1 MKKGLKMKKTKLLL
15 APLLV
20 LVGLHAKPTEEKSME
35 NTNIKTGTTL
45 GHYQKPGAPIDM
57 TYTSTKVN
65 AGEVADINI
74 TLTTSATSGTMHVSI
89 NFDEAIQNVS
99 NTEENLTFEITP
111 EQRTFP
117 INIQAS
123 SYEDGLH
130 YIRLLTKVDKGTASK
145 LRAFAVPM
153 YVGEPKAKV
162 KSANIMKAMSGENIS
177 VSKAVETIEVIE

>member
-1 MKKGLKMKKTKLLL
+1 MKKTKLLL
-15 APLLV
+15 APLLIIM
-20 LVGLHAKPTEEKSME
+20 GLQAKPTEDTKVE
-35 NTNIKTGTTL
+35 NSNIKSGTTI

-57 TYTSTKVN
+57 TYDSTKVN
-65 AGEVADINI
+65 AGEVSDINI
-74 TLTTSATSGTMHVSI
+74 TLTTSATSGTMQVSI
-89 NFDEAIQNVS
+89 AFDEAIKNES

-111 EQRTFP
+111 EQRSFP

-123 SYEDGLH
+123 SLEDGLH

-153 YVGEPKAKV
+153 YVGEPKPKA

>member
-1 MKKGLKMKKTKLLL
+1 MKKTKLLL
-15 APLLV
+15 APLLIV
-20 LVGLHAKPTEEKSME
+20 MGLQAKPSEETKVE
-35 NTNIKTGTTL
+35 NSNIKSGTTI

-57 TYTSTKVN
+57 SYDSTKVN
-65 AGEVADINI
+65 AGEVSDINI

-89 NFDEAIQNVS
+89 AFDEAIKNDS
-99 NTEENLTFEITP
+99 NTEENLTFEITS
-111 EQRTFP
+111 EQRSFP

-123 SYEDGLH
+123 SSIDGLH

-153 YVGEPKAKV
+153 YVGEPKPKA

>member
-1 MKKGLKMKKTKLLL
+1 MKKTKLLL
-15 APLLV
+15 APLLMV
-20 LVGLHAKPTEEKSME
+20 MGLQAKPTEETKVE
-35 NTNIKTGTTL
+35 NSNIKSGTTI

-57 TYTSTKVN
+57 SYDSTKVN
-65 AGEVADINI
+65 AGEVSDINI

-89 NFDEAIQNVS
+89 AFDEAIKNEN

-111 EQRTFP
+111 EQRSFP
-117 INIQAS
+117 INLQAS
-123 SYEDGLH
+123 SSEDGLH

-153 YVGEPKAKV
+153 YVGEPKPKA